1 MMCTIVSQVSEEYGD
16 LEKLTEGELM
26 EILKSLEADEEK
38 EENSLDEVWFL
49 SKSCRLTKK
58 LQTPDY
64 QLFNFTGSQL
74 GLGGLENSTSVSVAL
89 LLYYR

>member
-1 MMCTIVSQVSEEYGD
+1 MCTIVSQVSEEYGD

-38 EENSLDEVWFL
+38 EENSLDKVWFL
-49 SKSCRLTKK
+49 NKTCRLTKK

-89 LLYYR
+89 LL